1 MQDAQTGFSCHSKR
15 KGFKCVPR
23 DMNIT
28 WWPLHSEL
36 ESKLTTQW
44 LVRKSLASTIRL
56 DKKGRGFHPCPR
68 IKEHAWQQFS
78 TKPALPL
85 NTNSSD
91 MSNSDQNGQEKYA
104 YACIRQVSFKLLQQ
118 HSNLYWYTCHNKPS
132 SRCVSR
138 NEES

>member
-44 LVRKSLASTIRL
+44 PVRKSLASTIRL
-56 DKKGRGFHPCPR
+56 DKGVGDFIRAPGSK
-68 IKEHAWQQFS
+68 
-78 TKPALPL
+78 
-85 NTNSSD
+85 NTHG
-91 MSNSDQNGQEKYA
+91 SNSPP
-104 YACIRQVSFKLLQQ
+104 
-118 HSNLYWYTCHNKPS
+118 NLHCH
-132 SRCVSR
+132 
-138 NEES
+138 